1 MSNEYGQQ
9 PYPANQSPVP
19 GFGPP
24 QYPAQ
29 YPAQQQYG
37 YPQTPPGGQPMYQQP
52 AYAAGPGGY
61 GMGYGQPLYARP
73 GSATG
78 AAVLGFI
85 QAGLTLITTGLVFFG
100 LFGSASAQGS
110 GAAIAWG
117 LAIAQLLG
125 LLLLIFGSV
134 QLLSGTSR
142 VLYLVGAVVE
152 LAISAYYLVSILAID
167 TSDAILPEFAQD
179 LKTAFAVVPVIFA
192 IMPLIGLI
200 LALGSATSDYVR
212 SNRG

>member
-24 QYPAQ
+24 PNPSQ

-52 AYAAGPGGY
+52 GYPPGPGGY
-61 GMGYGQPLYARP
+61 GMGYGQPLNVRP
-73 GSATG
+73 GSVTG

-85 QAGLTLITTGLVFFG
+85 QAGLTLITTGIVFFG
-100 LFGSASAQGS
+100 LFSSASFQDS
-110 GAAIAWG
+110 GAAMAWG
-117 LAIAQLLG
+117 LAVAQLLG

-142 VLYLVGAVVE
+142 VLYIAGVVVE

-167 TSDAILPEFAQD
+167 TSDAILPEFVQD
-179 LKTAFAVVPVIFA
+179 IKAAFAVVPVIFA

-200 LALGSATSDYVR
+200 MALGSATSDYLR